1 MKLLT
6 PEEIAKLKES
16 PYVVE
21 ATERYVYFNIEFK
34 KKYYRAYQRGVK
46 PTQILI
52 DLGLDPQ
59 LLGTSRIY
67 SIRTHVLKQAKG
79 GRFTD
84 KSDSAYRKAMKFL
97 TPKEKIARLEHE
109 LAYTKQQ
116 LAFVKKILSANRE
129 AEKQWESKQAQ
140 QKNTRSSEK

>member
-97 TPKEKIARLEHE
+97 TPKERSPPENGRTGISCPSWITVTRCSRA
-109 LAYTKQQ
+109 AGQQ
-116 LAFVKKILSANRE
+116 SPIPRQVSTR
-129 AEKQWESKQAQ
+129 WEP
-140 QKNTRSSEK
+140 EP

>member
-6 PEEIAKLKES
+6 PEEISKLKES

-21 ATERYVYFNIEFK
+21 ATERYVYFSIEFK
-34 KKYYRAYQRGVK
+34 KRYYRAYQKGMK

-52 DLGLDPQ
+52 DMGIDPT

-67 SIRTHVLKQAKG
+67 SIRTHIIKQAKG

-84 KSDSAYRKAMKFL
+84 KSDNAYRKAMKFL
-97 TPKEKIARLEHE
+97 TPKEKIERLEHE

-129 AEKQWESKQAQ
+129 AEKQWEPKQHQ
-140 QKNTRSSEK
+140 PKNTKSSEK

>member
-52 DLGLDPQ
+52 DLGYFAHLQYQDACSKTGQGRP
-59 LLGTSRIY
+59 IY
-67 SIRTHVLKQAKG
+67 RQE
-79 GRFTD
+79 R
-84 KSDSAYRKAMKFL
+84 
-97 TPKEKIARLEHE
+97 
-109 LAYTKQQ
+109 
-116 LAFVKKILSANRE
+116 
-129 AEKQWESKQAQ
+129 
-140 QKNTRSSEK
+140 